1 MPWSILWTDQAL
13 RDMSRLDPPVARRII
28 AKVEQTTTSPLRF
41 FSRLV
46 ASDEYKLRVGDYR
59 LLAALDSASQTIL
72 GERVDHRSRAYT
84 RRESRRQQ
92 REPCSKGPLSR
103 PGRFRV
109 QMPEDFVITPWDVK
123 DSVDYDR
130 LVTQ

>member
-13 RDMSRLDPPVARRII
+13 RDMSRLDPPVARRIL
-28 AKVEQTTTSPLRF
+28 AKIEQTTSSPLRF

-72 GERVDHRSRAYT
+72 VERVEHRSRVYG
-84 RRESRRQQ
+84 RR
-92 REPCSKGPLSR
+92 
-103 PGRFRV
+103 
-109 QMPEDFVITPWDVK
+109 
-123 DSVDYDR
+123 
-130 LVTQ
+130 